1 VSCSWCEE
9 IRISRFAL
17 ASACNPSYSGGRDQ
31 DDHSSKPAQANSSMR
46 PYLKKP
52 FTKIR
57 LMEWLK
63 VKKKY
68 NKK

>member
-1 VSCSWCEE
+1 V
-9 IRISRFAL
+9 AH
-17 ASACNPSYSGGRDQ
+17 ACNPSYSGGRDQ

>member
-1 VSCSWCEE
+1 V
-9 IRISRFAL
+9 AH
-17 ASACNPSYSGGRDQ
+17 ACNPSYSGGRGQEDR
-31 DDHSSKPAQANSSMR
+31 SSKTAQANSSMR